1 MMQHTLQEIKA
12 FKRKSPNATLI
23 VASILLGFI
32 LILFGAL
39 MQGCEGAQLQISPT
53 HPPVAD
59 QDGGNGDKAAT
70 PPPATTQRSVHASEP
85 SDIEV
90 VSVKAK
96 GDIDIEVILKIF
108 NETLT
113 LTLKGKGQGEDGGA
127 SGCFDVSFAWGF
139 AKLTQSYPKGCK

>member
-12 FKRKSPNATLI
+12 FKRKSPNTALI
-23 VASILLGFI
+23 VASILLGLI

-59 QDGGNGDKAAT
+59 QNGGNGDKAAT
-70 PPPATTQRSVHASEP
+70 PPATTQP

-90 VSVKAK
+90 VSVKAR
-96 GDIDIEVILKIF
+96 GDIDIEVILKIL

>member
-12 FKRKSPNATLI
+12 FKRHSPNATLI
-23 VASILLGFI
+23 IASVLLGVI

-59 QDGGNGDKAAT
+59 QNGGNGDKAVT
-70 PPPATTQRSVHASEP
+70 PPSTTAQP
-85 SDIEV
+85 SDIEI